1 MIIRTISNTVIA
13 MPNNALLPPF
23 DDLMTFLV
31 ITRAGGFRA
40 AARKLGVS
48 PSTVSETMT
57 RLEAELGVP
66 LLIRT
71 TRNVHLTEAGRELA
85 DRLEPVLAE
94 ARSAIADA
102 TSSEGIVRGRLKI
115 QVPGAVM
122 KDILPPI
129 IEGFLQ
135 KNPEVRL
142 EVMVDDRLT
151 DMIATGCDA
160 GIRYGE
166 HLARDMIAVPI
177 GPRRQWGALAGSP
190 AYLEKYGRP
199 SHPRDVLNHKCI
211 RLRFASG
218 ALTEWEFEKQGEFVA
233 VDPPGRLI
241 IATTGWPAALELAAA
256 GHGLVMTF
264 KNWLDPYFE
273 NGSLEPVLED
283 WWEGFE
289 GPYLYYSSRLTP
301 RPLRAFIEHVAEA
314 RKALA

>member
-1 MIIRTISNTVIA
+1 

-102 TSSEGIVRGRLKI
+102 TSSEGAVRGRLKI

-122 KDILPPI
+122 EDILPPI
-129 IEGFLQ
+129 IDGFA
-135 KNPEVRL
+135 KAHPEVRL
-142 EVMVDDRLT
+142 EILVDDRFT

-166 HLARDMIAVPI
+166 HLAQDMIATPI
-177 GPRRQWGALAGSP
+177 GPARQRPALAAAP
-190 AYLEKYGRP
+190 DYLARRGAP
-199 SHPRDVLNHKCI
+199 LHPRDVLDHDCI

-218 ALTEWEFEKQGEFVA
+218 ALTEWEFEKDGEILKL
-233 VDPPGRLI
+233 DPAARLI
-241 IATTGWPAALELAAA
+241 IATAGWHAAVQLAIA
-256 GHGLVMTF
+256 GHGLIQTF
-264 KNWLDPYFE
+264 RNWLEPYFE
-273 NGSLEPVLED
+273 TGELVPVLED
-283 WWEGFE
+283 WCADFE
-289 GPYLYYSSRLTP
+289 GPFLYYSSRLTP
-301 RPLRAFIEHVAEA
+301 RPLRAFIDYVAA
-314 RKALA
+314 QRRQAANG